1 MSMLSKRDKRRYLAL
16 WNSNRFYDQN
26 KILETMRK
34 RSSEL
39 FGQIA
44 TEKASI
50 RVIGFEE
57 QNVIIMSCKLETLEN
72 ILSTIVFIEPP
83 IVALGLSGTLK
94 ALRRRIRRDSQEF
107 QRAFS

>member
-1 MSMLSKRDKRRYLAL
+1 M
-16 WNSNRFYDQN
+16 N
-26 KILETMRK
+26 KVLESIRK

-50 RVIGFEE
+50 RVIGIEE
-57 QNVIIMSCKLETLEN
+57 GKNIIIMSCKLETLEN

-94 ALRRRIRRDSQEF
+94 ALRRRVRRGSKEF
-107 QRAFS
+107 LRAFL